1 MNLYLW
7 SMSFSVVAVIAVA
20 AHADGVAGGKAPP
33 PAPAVASSPAGSDPA
48 LAKDIEYMVAQGA
61 KWNRASIS
69 RNTLL
74 GWTAGNAAV
83 IRSFE
88 CESAATGGRG
98 EYCEIQI
105 CVVKPAPSVM
115 DCGSGHMFSVGI
127 GDKAVAADLAKQ
139 VSAAIAKVGPLT
151 AGTTLKPASVKVSVV
166 KGAVRVRTRTN
177 STPLEVIA
185 PFDDGANTVRA
196 TGAKI
201 SSVSESPDK
210 TCTAAIGVAMMRAQT
225 QKTETSPRAFGAVVC
240 QAANAQ

>member
-1 MNLYLW
+1 MMKKHALAAL
-7 SMSFSVVAVIAVA
+7 MLSV
-20 AHADGVAGGKAPP
+20 GCSK
-33 PAPAVASSPAGSDPA
+33 ASSDPVVNVGSFAVPIPEAWHNVTNPSKMESGSIA
-48 LAKDIEYMVAQGA
+48 LQ
-61 KWNRASIS
+61 
-69 RNTLL
+69 TLK
-74 GWTAGNAAV
+74 V
-83 IRSFE
+83 
-88 CESAATGGRG
+88 G
-98 EYCEIQI
+98 E
-105 CVVKPAPSVM
+105 VKPAPSVM